1 MFFDYKSLSINNLM
15 ILNLIYEKRVD
26 LQLRHPISFH
36 FAHFQIYRGT
46 GRLACFYLLLLRK

>member
-1 MFFDYKSLSINNLM
+1 MFFDYKSLLISNLT
-15 ILNLIYEKRVD
+15 ILNRIYEKRVSRV
-26 LQLRHPISFH
+26 LRHPFSFH